1 MGSVAPDKCD
11 ANFFVFVLDCPEE
24 GTNVHLPWQMEVWFL
39 QPGKG
44 ASAPS
49 TFERNLAVSKIG
61 LLADQFVHPCAVRP
75 VGRQTS
81 RPFTTS
87 MLFIKSIAQMRLS
100 TAGISLLVCSGA
112 PEIHPHCPR
121 ANTGTA
127 SFSVSKRVRD
137 RRPRQLHPGRK

>member
-1 MGSVAPDKCD
+1 
-11 ANFFVFVLDCPEE
+11 
-24 GTNVHLPWQMEVWFL
+24 MEVWFL

-87 MLFIKSIAQMRLS
+87 MLFINSFAQMRLC

-121 ANTGTA
+121 ANTA

-137 RRPRQLHPGRK
+137 RRPRQLHLRPEIGRRVRCIRDLIDRRLLSTSADSGCPC